1 MITFDW
7 LCHQMGWPWKLPD
20 TILDLMQLEANHDVL
35 DLYLWLSYRFPV
47 SHIYVLNC
55 FLPTFELKSCN
66 VVASSKITLIICISF
81 QFYSFVLFFGI
92 GNNFGSAGSIGYSSC

>member
-1 MITFDW
+1 MSKKCRRDSHQLESDRLIIFLSFLNSKGELITFDW

-47 SHIYVLNC
+47 SHIY
-55 FLPTFELKSCN
+55 
-66 VVASSKITLIICISF
+66 
-81 QFYSFVLFFGI
+81 
-92 GNNFGSAGSIGYSSC
+92 

>member
-1 MITFDW
+1 LITFDW

-47 SHIYVLNC
+47 SHIY
-55 FLPTFELKSCN
+55 
-66 VVASSKITLIICISF
+66 
-81 QFYSFVLFFGI
+81 
-92 GNNFGSAGSIGYSSC
+92 